1 MKITVAV
8 VHLIFATIWLGSAFF
23 YVVLVLPKLRAVDA
37 SQAVALKRSLRA
49 TMTPLLMVSALAT
62 IVSGLAMMVELH
74 TTHPGP
80 LAHSRWG
87 VSLVVGALA
96 SVAAVVIAVVV
107 ESLLR
112 RDERRRGEVASPAR
126 TPPRILQEGPLRLI
140 ALALLV
146 LALGTMAV
154 ARYS

>member
-37 SQAVALKRSLRA
+37 AQAVALKRSLRA

-74 TTHPGP
+74 THAPGT
-80 LAHSRWG
+80 AG
-87 VSLVVGALA
+87 
-96 SVAAVVIAVVV
+96 
-107 ESLLR
+107 
-112 RDERRRGEVASPAR
+112 
-126 TPPRILQEGPLRLI
+126 T
-140 ALALLV
+140 
-146 LALGTMAV
+146 LALGSLSGRRGARLGGGGRHRRGRGV
-154 ARYS
+154 AAEKRRAASR